1 MDPLGTSTSTPNEAI
16 FLSFGEE
23 AQLAGVEN
31 KIREWGSWPLVAT
44 PMSGASIKTRTW
56 VRLIPLISESDTRA
70 LIPDEDKW
78 REINL
83 YQKMEYYRNQ
93 ISLWEKKILSK
104 TLITDGEFILLLK
117 LKDEVYATFSSNI
130 IKEELEERLFEV
142 HVYFASL
149 DPIKFSTGLLKGMG
163 STEDFLLERR
173 LEREL
178 EKRDQL

>member
-1 MDPLGTSTSTPNEAI
+1 MDSLETSTSTPKKTI

-31 KIREWGSWPLVAT
+31 KIREWGSWPLVAN
-44 PMSGASIKTRTW
+44 PMSGAYIKTRTW

-93 ISLWEKKILSK
+93 ISLWEKKTLSK
-104 TLITDGEFILLLK
+104 ALITDEEFILLLK

-130 IKEELEERLFEV
+130 IKEELEERLFEIQI
-142 HVYFASL
+142 HCASL

-163 STEDFLLERR
+163 STKDFLLERQ

-178 EKRDQL
+178 EERDRL

>member
-1 MDPLGTSTSTPNEAI
+1 MDSLETSTSTPIETI

-23 AQLAGVEN
+23 AQVAGVEN
-31 KIREWGSWPLVAT
+31 KIKEWGTWPLVAT
-44 PMSGASIKTRTW
+44 PMSGAAIKTRTW
-56 VRLIPLISESDTRA
+56 VRLIPLISGSDTRA
-70 LIPDEDKW
+70 FIPYEDKR

-83 YQKMEYYRNQ
+83 SKQLEYYKKQ
-93 ISLWEKKILSK
+93 ISLWEKKIPSMR
-104 TLITDGEFILLLK
+104 TITDEEFILFCK
-117 LKDEVYATFSSNI
+117 LKDEIYANFSPQI
-130 IKEELEERLFEV
+130 VGEELEERLFEI
-142 HVYFASL
+142 HIHFASL